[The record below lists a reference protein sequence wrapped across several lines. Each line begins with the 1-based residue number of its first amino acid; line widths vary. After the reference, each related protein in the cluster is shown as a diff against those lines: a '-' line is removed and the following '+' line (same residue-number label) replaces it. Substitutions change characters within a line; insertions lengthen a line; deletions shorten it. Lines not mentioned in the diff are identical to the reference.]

1 LSRKKYSWGVFIGL
15 VVICFYVTLPTELFK
30 DPTSTIVYSKEGRL
44 LGAKIAEDGQ
54 WRFPDLDSVPSKFE
68 KAIVLFED
76 QYFYWHPGFNPIAIG
91 KAFFQNLKAGR
102 IVRGGSTLTQQ
113 VVRMSRK
120 GGQRTYTEK
129 FKEFFFALQLECS
142 FSKKELLNSYASH
155 APFGGN
161 VVGLSAA
168 AWRYFGQSPEN
179 LSWGEAATL
188 AVLPN
193 APSLIYPGKNQK
205 KLKRKRDRLLLKL
218 YENQYIDS
226 LTYRLSIQELLPQK
240 PHTLPSTASHL
251 LAHLSGLYPQKKIKS
266 SIDSY
271 LQEQVNTIVA
281 QQYQNLK
288 QNEIH
293 NMSVLVLDVHT
304 RKVLA
309 YVGNTPTDKSHQK
322 DVNIIHKPRSTGSIL
337 KPFLYAAAL
346 DTGEILPHTLLPDIP
361 TQIASYT
368 PKNFNLQYDG
378 AVPASRALSRSLNV
392 PAVKL
397 LQQYGQLRFY
407 SDLQK
412 LGLKDIRFAADH
424 YGLSLILGGAESNL
438 WDLCAAYA
446 AFSGTLNHYDS
457 HYGAYRTNEFV
468 SPSFL
473 ADESIDFGKTSKEKT
488 IFGAGT
494 IYSTFKALK
503 EVNRPEGNE
512 QWRFFDSSKEIAWKT
527 GTSFGFR
534 DAWAI
539 GSTKDYVV
547 GVWVGNADGEGRPGL
562 VGVSTAGPVLFSV
575 FDLLPK
581 STWFAEPSDA
591 MTEVKVCKESGYIA
605 REYCKEVEVT
615 LVPEAGV
622 ATRACPFHHWVHVD
636 KEERFQVNSSCQTLR
651 DMKGTSWF
659 VLPPIMEHYYRKKN
673 PFYKVLPPFR
683 MDCQKS
689 SQKILDFVY
698 PNDNETV
705 FLPKGFDG
713 AKNLLLLKVAHS
725 IPDTDL
731 FWYVNEQYMG
741 QTKSIHELSVKAMPG
756 PCNIIVVDRYGNES
770 KRNIIIAE

>member
-1 LSRKKYSWGVFIGL
+1 MSRKKYSWGVFIGL

-44 LGAKIAEDGQ
+44 LGAKIAKDGQ

>member
-1 LSRKKYSWGVFIGL
+1 MSRKKYSWGVFIGL
-15 VVICFYVTLPTELFK
+15 VVICFYVTLPTELLK

-44 LGAKIAEDGQ
+44 LGAKIAKDGQ

-113 VVRMSRK
+113 VVRLSRK

-129 FKEFFFALQLECS
+129 FKEFFFALQLES
-142 FSKKELLNSYASH
+142 RFSKKELLNSYASH

-240 PHTLPSTASHL
+240 PHALPSTASHL

-346 DTGEILPHTLLPDIP
+346 DAGEILPHTLLPDIP

-446 AFSGTLNHYDS
+446 AFSGTLNHYDN
-457 HYGAYRTNEFV
+457 HYGSYRSNEFV
-468 SPSFL
+468 FPSFL

-488 IFGAGT
+488 IFGAGA

-591 MTEVKVCKESGYIA
+591 MTEVKVCKESGYVA
-605 REYCKEVEVT
+605 KEYCEQVEVT

-636 KEERFQVNSSCQTLR
+636 KEEHFQVNSSCQTLR

-756 PCNIIVVDRYGNES
+756 RCNITVVDRYGNES

>member
-1 LSRKKYSWGVFIGL
+1 MFIVL
-15 VVICFYVTLPTELFK
+15 VVLCFFGTLPTALFK

-44 LGAKIAEDGQ
+44 LGAKIADDGQ
-54 WRFPDLDSVPSKFE
+54 WRFPDLDSVPEKFE
-68 KAIVLFED
+68 KAVLLFED
-76 QYFYWHPGFNPIAIG
+76 QYFYRHPGFNPVAIG

-113 VVRMSRK
+113 VVRLSRK
-120 GGQRTYTEK
+120 GVQRTYVEK
-129 FKEFFFALQLECS
+129 CKEFFFALQLECS

-193 APSLIYPGKNQK
+193 APSLIYPGKNQN

-218 YENQYIDS
+218 YKNHYIDS
-226 LTYRLSIQELLPQK
+226 LTYGLSIQELLPQK
-240 PHTLPSTASHL
+240 PHALPRTAPHLVSHL
-251 LAHLSGLYPQKKIKS
+251 SRLYPQKKLQS

-281 QQYQNLK
+281 KQYQQLK

-346 DTGEILPHTLLPDIP
+346 DASEILPHTLLPDIP
-361 TQIASYT
+361 TQIASYN

-407 SDLQK
+407 NDLQN
-412 LGLKDIRFAADH
+412 LGLQDIRFAADH

-473 ADESIDFGKTSKEKT
+473 ADESIDFGKTSTEKT

-562 VGVSTAGPVLFSV
+562 VGVATAGPVLFSV

-591 MTEVKVCKESGYIA
+591 MAEVKVCKESGYIA
-605 REYCKEVEVT
+605 REYCKEVVET
-615 LVPEAGV
+615 LVPESGI
-622 ATRACPFHHWVHVD
+622 TTQACPFHHWVHVD
-636 KEERFQVNSSCQTLR
+636 KEERYQVNLSCQSLPG
-651 DMKGTSWF
+651 MKGTSWF

-689 SQKILDFVY
+689 SQKVLDFVY
-698 PNDNETV
+698 PNAYETV

-713 AKNLLLLKVAHS
+713 VKNLLLLKVAHS
-725 IPDTDL
+725 IPETTL
-731 FWYVNEQYMG
+731 FWYVNEKYMG
-741 QTKSIHELSVKAMPG
+741 QTKSIHEFSIAAEAGSCV
-756 PCNIIVVDRYGNES
+756 ISVVDSYGNEC
-770 KRNIIIAE
+770 KRSITIAE